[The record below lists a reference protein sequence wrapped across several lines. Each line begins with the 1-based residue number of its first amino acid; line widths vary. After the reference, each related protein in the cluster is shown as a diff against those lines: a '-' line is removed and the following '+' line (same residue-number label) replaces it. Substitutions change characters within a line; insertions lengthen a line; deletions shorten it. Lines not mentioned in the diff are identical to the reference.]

1 MTTETR
7 WGVPYRWIALSNTTL
22 GILMATINSS
32 ILLIA
37 LPDIFRGIQLNPLAP
52 GNTSYFLWILMG
64 FMLVTSVLVVSL
76 GRIGDMYGRV
86 RMFTLGFAI
95 FTIFSILLSVTW
107 MTGTAAALWIIVMR
121 LGQGVGGA
129 FLFANSSAIL
139 TDAFPQ
145 NQRGLALGI
154 NGVAAIGGSFIGLI
168 LGGVL
173 APIEWHLVFVVS
185 APIGAFGTV
194 WSLLKLRDN
203 GVRRPSR
210 IDWTGNVLFAVGLIG
225 ILTGIVYGLNPYGGH
240 TMGWTKP
247 FVLVCIIGGVAVLAA
262 FVVVE
267 RKVPEPMF
275 RLDLFRSRPFT
286 MGNVSALLTA
296 LARGGL
302 QFMLIIWLQGIW
314 LPLHGYSF
322 ERTPLWAGIY
332 LVPLTIGSLLAGPVS
347 GRLADRFGARPFA
360 TAGAVLSGVVFLL
373 FDLLPMDFSYVPFAV
388 LLFLIGLA
396 IGMFMA
402 PNTSSVMNSLPA
414 DQRGGGAGM
423 LNTFQNSAS
432 VLSIGVFFTIITL
445 GLAGSLPHALSTGL
459 TAHGVP
465 TAEAQGLSTL
475 PPIGLLFASF
485 LGFNPIQQLLPSASA
500 AHVSA
505 AQYQELTGRG
515 FFPSLISGPFGDGLH
530 LAFAMAA
537 ALSVLAAVFSWLRG
551 PGTPPVHR
559 SLPEETEE
567 GLAGA
572 GEVAMQEAGAGAPGL
587 PLGPAAQRPAPGAGG
602 LPAGP
607 VLDPRTPP

>member
-1 MTTETR
+1 MTRTLSAPDSAAAPER
-7 WGVPYRWIALSNTTL
+7 GLHYKWIALSNTTI

-37 LPDIFRGIQLNPLAP
+37 LPDIFRGIKLDPLAP

-86 RMFTLGFAI
+86 RMFNLGFAV
-95 FTIFSILLSVTW
+95 FTVFSILLAVTW
-107 MTGTAAALWIIVMR
+107 MSGSAGALWIIIMR

-139 TDAFPQ
+139 TDAFPE
-145 NQRGLALGI
+145 NERGLALGI

-185 APIGAFGTV
+185 APIGAFGTL

-203 GVRRPSR
+203 GVRRKSR
-210 IDWTGNVLFAVGLIG
+210 IDWAGNVLFAVGLVG
-225 ILTGIVYGLNPYGGH
+225 VLTGIIYGLNPYGGH
-240 TMGWTKP
+240 TMGWTRP
-247 FVLVCIIGGVAVLAA
+247 FVLVCLLGGLAVLIV

-267 RKVPEPMF
+267 LRVADPMF
-275 RLDLFRSRPFT
+275 RIDLFRSRAFA
-286 MGNVSALLTA
+286 MGNISALLAA
-296 LARGGL
+296 LSRGGL

-314 LPLHGYSF
+314 LPQHGYSF

-332 LVPLTIGSLLAGPVS
+332 LVPLTIGFLLAGPLS
-347 GRLADRFGARPFA
+347 GRLSDRFGARPFA
-360 TAGAVLSGVVFLL
+360 TGGLVLSGVVFLL
-373 FDLLPMDFSYVPFAV
+373 FNLLPMDFPYLPFAF
-388 LLFLIGLA
+388 LLLLVGLSM
-396 IGMFMA
+396 GMFTA

-414 DQRGGGAGM
+414 DERGAGSGM
-423 LNTFQNSAS
+423 LATLQNSAS

-445 GLAGSLPHALSTGL
+445 GLAAQLPGSLYAGL
-459 TAHGVP
+459 TAQGVP
-465 TAEAQGLSTL
+465 AAQAHAVAGL
-475 PPIGLLFASF
+475 PPIGSLFAAF
-485 LGFNPIQQLLPSASA
+485 LGFNPIQQLIPSAAA

-505 AQYQELTGRG
+505 SHYAFLTGRG
-515 FFPSLISGPFGDGLH
+515 FFPHLISGPFGHGLH
-530 LAFAMAA
+530 LAFGMAA
-537 ALSVLAAVFSWLRG
+537 ALCFIGAVFSALRG
-551 PGTPPVHR
+551 GGPTQVHR
-559 SLPEETEE
+559 PLRTESQE

-572 GEVAMQEAGAGAPGL
+572 GEAAMVEAGAGAP
-587 PLGPAAQRPAPGAGG
+587 
-602 LPAGP
+602 
-607 VLDPRTPP
+607 VD

>member
-1 MTTETR
+1 MTTTETR
-7 WGVPYRWIALSNTTL
+7 RGLDYKWIALSNTTL

-37 LPDIFRGIQLNPLAP
+37 LPDIFRGIELNPLAP

-86 RMFTLGFAI
+86 KMFNLGFAI
-95 FTIFSILLSVTW
+95 FTVFSILLAVTW
-107 MTGTAAALWIIVMR
+107 MTGSAAALWIIVMR

-145 NQRGLALGI
+145 NERGLALGI

-194 WSLLKLRDN
+194 WSYLKLRDN
-203 GVRRPSR
+203 GVRRKSS
-210 IDWTGNVLFAVGLIG
+210 IDWTGNALFAVGLIG

-240 TMGWTKP
+240 TMGWTSP
-247 FVLVCIIGGVAVLAA
+247 FVLVCLLGGVAVLAI

-267 RKVPEPMF
+267 LKVAEPMF
-275 RLDLFRSRPFT
+275 RLQLFRSRPFT
-286 MGNVSALLTA
+286 MGNLSALLTA

-314 LPLHGYSF
+314 LPQHGYSF

-360 TAGAVLSGVVFLL
+360 TAGALLSGVVFLL
-373 FDLLPMDFSYVPFAV
+373 FNMLPMDFPYLPFAV
-388 LLFLIGLA
+388 LLFLVGLS

-423 LNTFQNSAS
+423 LNTFQNSAA

-445 GLAGSLPHALSTGL
+445 GLAGSLPSALSSGL
-459 TAHGVP
+459 AAHGVP
-465 TAEAQGLSTL
+465 AAQAHALSGL

-500 AHVSA
+500 AHVTA

-515 FFPSLISGPFGDGLH
+515 FFPHLISGPFGDGLH

-537 ALSVLAAVFSWLRG
+537 GLCFLAAVFSWLRG
-551 PGTPPVHR
+551 KGTPPVHR
-559 SLPEETEE
+559 SLLAETEE
-567 GLAGA
+567 GLEGS
-572 GEVAMQEAGAGAPGL
+572 GEAVMQEAGAGAPL
-587 PLGPAAQRPAPGAGG
+587 R
-602 LPAGP
+602 
-607 VLDPRTPP
+607 